1 MPQERIL
8 QSEQVTEFRALG
20 EQLQMRIT
28 ELVRQQMHVGPD
40 LFAEYQTV
48 IRDNQTVF
56 DNLVRATTA
65 AVALSQFLEK
75 MLGMSVE
82 GCLVTMGGKE
92 PTIKTGIWATLA
104 LTNQRVRAAIANAD
118 RLIAK
123 IETNKEAAC
132 HDE

>member
-8 QSEQVTEFRALG
+8 QSEQVLEFRALG
-20 EQLQMRIT
+20 EQLQTSINEMIQ
-28 ELVRQQMHVGPD
+28 QQMYVAPGM
-40 LFAEYQTV
+40 FAEYQTV

-65 AVALSQFLEK
+65 AVALNQFLEK

-82 GCLVTMGGKE
+82 GCLVTMGGRE
-92 PTIKTGIWATLA
+92 PTIKTGMWATLA
-104 LTNQRVRAAIANAD
+104 LTNQRVRAAIENAN
-118 RLIAK
+118 RLLAK
-123 IETNKEAAC
+123 IEHHKEAAC